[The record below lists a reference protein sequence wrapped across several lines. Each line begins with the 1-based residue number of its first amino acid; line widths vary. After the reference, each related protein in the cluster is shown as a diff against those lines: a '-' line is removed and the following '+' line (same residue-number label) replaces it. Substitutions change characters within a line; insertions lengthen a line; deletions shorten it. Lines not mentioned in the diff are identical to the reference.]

1 MVKISTARVLSL
13 DITGRG
19 IAFAYFDGPERL
31 LDFGV
36 TKTRDGSKHAYVEC
50 AESLFWRFLPD
61 VLVLEK
67 ARRGLGSRRGLRAR
81 TVIERIE
88 LLALTKTLP
97 VRKVSRAEVNAA
109 FAGIGKNK
117 HEIALAIARFFP
129 ELEDRLPRERKPWM
143 SEDLRANV
151 FDAVSF
157 AFTVYR
163 TPEDFEEIA
172 A

>member
-1 MVKISTARVLSL
+1 MMNIHRARLLSL
-13 DITGRG
+13 DITSRG

-61 VLVLEK
+61 LLVLEK
-67 ARRGLGSRRGLRAR
+67 TGGKGSRRGVRAR
-81 TVIERIE
+81 TVIQRIE

-97 VRKVSRAEVNAA
+97 VRKVSRAEVTAA
-109 FAGIGKNK
+109 FSGIGKNK
-117 HEIALAIARFFP
+117 HEIAVAIARFFP

-163 TPEDFEEIA
+163 TPEDLEEIA